1 MISQERRDQEI
12 RQEAAQWAVRL
23 SAGAMGAEQREELQR
38 WLGADERHAQELAFA
53 QNTWKALG
61 KLGSMP
67 AQRGHATTSSPRQHA
82 RRPRRIA
89 RWAASAAAVLLVALM
104 LGGEPQQLWL
114 PLVADH
120 ATARGEILKV
130 PLPDGSLVE
139 LNTRS
144 AIDIVYSDTERRV
157 RLLSGEAYFTVA
169 PMGRDEKRPFVVDSA
184 GGTTTAL
191 GTQFLVGRT
200 DSRQAWVGVLEHSV
214 AVTLDNLPTSGVRT
228 RTLHE
233 GHSAR
238 YTPESGVQPIA
249 NLDLRR
255 ADSWRRGVLV
265 FERAPL
271 GQVAEQL
278 GRYRSTRILIT
289 DTALAK
295 REVSGV
301 FRLDMLDDAVATLA
315 REMRAERL
323 DLPGLTVLY

>member
-23 SAGAMGAEQREELQR
+23 SAGALSAEQREELQR
-38 WLGADERHAQELAFA
+38 WLAADERHAQELTFA

-61 KLGSMP
+61 KLGSP
-67 AQRGHATTSSPRQHA
+67 STPRARPGSAQQALRRS
-82 RRPRRIA
+82 RPRRIA
-89 RWAASAAAVLLVALM
+89 RWAASAAAIVGVALM
-104 LGGEPQQLWL
+104 LGGEPRQLWL

-144 AIDIVYSDTERRV
+144 AIDVVYTATERRV

-169 PMGRDEKRPFVVDSA
+169 PMAGDEKRPFVVDSS
-184 GGTTTAL
+184 GGTTQAL
-191 GTQFLVGRT
+191 GTQFLVRRS
-200 DSRQAWVGVLEHSV
+200 DSRDALVGVLEHSV
-214 AVTLDNLPTSGVRT
+214 AVTLDERPDSGVQT

-233 GHSAR
+233 GQSAR
-238 YTPESGVQPIA
+238 YTPGQGVQPVA
-249 NLDLRR
+249 GLDLKR

-278 GRYRSTRILIT
+278 GRYRATRILIT
-289 DTALAK
+289 DAALAK

-315 REMRAERL
+315 KEMRAQRL

>member
-23 SAGAMGAEQREELQR
+23 SADTLSAEQRAELQR
-38 WLGADERHAQELAFA
+38 WLAADERHAQELAFA

-61 KLGSMP
+61 KLGSLP
-67 AQRGHATTSSPRQHA
+67 TPRGHTARAPQQRP

-104 LGGEPQQLWL
+104 LGGEPRQLWL

-144 AIDIVYSDTERRV
+144 AIDVVYSDTERRV
-157 RLLSGEAYFTVA
+157 QLLSGEAYFTVA
-169 PMGRDEKRPFVVDSA
+169 PMTGDEKRPFVVDSA

-200 DSRQAWVGVLEHSV
+200 DSQEAWVGVLEHSV
-214 AVTLDNLPTSGVRT
+214 AVTLDERPASGVRT
-228 RTLHE
+228 RTLQE
-233 GHSAR
+233 GESAR
-238 YTPESGVQPIA
+238 YTPGKGVQPID
-249 NLDLRR
+249 LPDLRR

-265 FERAPL
+265 FDRAPL
-271 GQVAEQL
+271 AQVVEQL
-278 GRYRSTRILIT
+278 GRYRSTRLLIGDAT
-289 DTALAK
+289 LAK

-315 REMRAERL
+315 KEMRAERL